1 MLVAKC
7 SLESIYFNHA
17 ALVVSMPKINLRAY
31 FHYLYCDH
39 DGKIEDLIVDC
50 FAEEKYRK
58 GLLDERDDI
67 SNIMKSLGDG
77 AECKGCCGRIR

>member
-17 ALVVSMPKINLRAY
+17 ALVVNMPKINFWAS

-39 DGKIEDLIVDC
+39 DGKIDLIVDY
-50 FAEEKYRK
+50 FAEDKYQK

-77 AECKGCCGRIR
+77 AECKGGVGG